1 MQETPNLKLKKP
13 DLTDYVN
20 VGDLNEN
27 ADKIDT
33 AITENKEDL
42 ATHLAEKAT
51 DAHNATNISLSSS
64 NFTSDNVKEGM
75 DELFTNVSDG
85 KNAIASAIT
94 DKGQDSSGS
103 DSFTS
108 LANSIRNIEVG
119 DYKKGDNVSLGELL
133 LPVSNP
139 VEMAATHAL
148 VGIIKDGEY
157 FYVSFG
163 YRAASSYVSKL
174 DLSGNLLW
182 RTRAQAS
189 YTRHGIHLK
198 NGEVRVIGEDGIQ
211 RYDKDNGGF
220 IGIIEN
226 SYKGIS
232 GSGPHLTMVIGDMLY
247 INQDRSYNYNLAKID
262 LNTGELIWNKTESTR
277 GTRGIGSGS
286 DGYIYA
292 ADREKLYKIDSENGD
307 TVWERDLSSE
317 LGEIVGAVFY
327 DDFVY
332 LMASD
337 GRLAKYSLTGYQI
350 SSTKLYE
357 VYTPT
362 IMKRIGN
369 SIAFAGREAPNT
381 GRVLPTISFTD
392 FEGNLTGSI
401 DVGIVP
407 GNILVVDDRFLV
419 RTDGE
424 AKASITDMRMKL
436 V

>member
-1 MQETPNLKLKKP
+1 M
-13 DLTDYVN
+13 
-20 VGDLNEN
+20 
-27 ADKIDT
+27 
-33 AITENKEDL
+33 
-42 ATHLAEKAT
+42 
-51 DAHNATNISLSSS
+51 
-64 NFTSDNVKEGM
+64 
-75 DELFTNVSDG
+75 
-85 KNAIASAIT
+85 
-94 DKGQDSSGS
+94 
-103 DSFTS
+103 
-108 LANSIRNIEVG
+108 
-119 DYKKGDNVSLGELL
+119 
-133 LPVSNP
+133 
-139 VEMAATHAL
+139 
-148 VGIIKDGEY
+148 
-157 FYVSFG
+157 
-163 YRAASSYVSKL
+163 
-174 DLSGNLLW
+174 
-182 RTRAQAS
+182 
-189 YTRHGIHLK
+189 
-198 NGEVRVIGEDGIQ
+198 
-211 RYDKDNGGF
+211 
-220 IGIIEN
+220 
-226 SYKGIS
+226 
-232 GSGPHLTMVIGDMLY
+232 
-247 INQDRSYNYNLAKID
+247 
-262 LNTGELIWNKTESTR
+262 NTGELIWNKTESTR

-292 ADREKLYKIDSENGD
+292 ADREKLYKIGSENGD